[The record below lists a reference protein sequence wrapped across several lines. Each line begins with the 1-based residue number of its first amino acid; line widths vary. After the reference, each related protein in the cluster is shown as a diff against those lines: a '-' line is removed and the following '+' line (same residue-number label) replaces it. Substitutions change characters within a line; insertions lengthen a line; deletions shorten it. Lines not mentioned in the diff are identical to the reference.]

1 MFENFLRKI
10 LAQFSGEKKS
20 WNTQNQMTGRFF
32 ILKQI
37 FEENNEYSCTVKPV
51 YNGHPWD
58 FKILAVVDRWPL
70 LAGGRC
76 SEVAVNTGLT
86 VLIFVKCVLTISAL
100 YFYDSRLAV
109 NTMSYHSCVICA
121 FEINKGFISISI
133 IVFLTILTYLL
144 NLN

>member
-1 MFENFLRKI
+1 VVSISSYYARGCGWNFVWPRFLWKTTS
-10 LAQFSGEKKS
+10 L
-20 WNTQNQMTGRFF
+20 FF
-32 ILKQI
+32 ITS
-37 FEENNEYSCTVKPV
+37 NNNFHSCTVKPV